1 MSEPSLIGATVAHY
15 RIVDKLGGGGMGV
28 VYKAE
33 DTKLGRLVALKFLP
47 ENLAGDRQALERFQ
61 REARAASALDHPNI
75 CTIYEIGEHD
85 GKLFI
90 AMQYLDGQT
99 LRSLIG
105 GRPLPN
111 DRTLELGAEIA
122 DALDA
127 AHAKGIVHRDIK
139 PANIFVT
146 DRGRAKILDFGLAKL
161 PVAAK
166 GSADDTSSSP
176 TADAAAALLTSP
188 GTAMGTIA
196 YMSPEQV
203 RGETLDT
210 RTDLFSFGLVLYE
223 MATGRQGFTG
233 NTTGVIQEAI
243 LNREPPPASR
253 LNPDIP
259 QKLEEIINKALE
271 KDRNLRYQHAAD
283 IRADL
288 ARLKRDTDSGRTVA
302 RTAAYAAPPDSV
314 AQPGS
319 GPTRVSSVYTPA
331 TGTAAVAAP
340 ATPAPV
346 AAKPKSKLL
355 MAGAIV
361 IVLLAALAGVYW
373 FSHGQPMLSAKDSI
387 VLADFVNTTGDSVFD
402 GSLREALAAKLSES
416 PYLNV
421 VSDSSVQQTLGF
433 MEQQPTARL
442 TPDLARQVCQRDG
455 SRAVLVGTIAG
466 IGNQYA
472 LTLEA
477 VNCESGASL
486 ARVETDASG
495 KDKVLPSLGELA
507 SRMRSKLGESLSMI
521 QKFDTPVEMATTS
534 SLEALKDYS
543 LARRDLEM
551 GEGAQEIPLLQRAIA
566 LDPNFAMAYA
576 TLGTVYSNLGQG
588 GKSDENIKK
597 AFALRDRASERE
609 KLYIDSHYYQFV
621 ENDYTKTEQVYL
633 LWEQTYP
640 RDDVPWIDLGVMY
653 LQVGKL
659 EEAVQQEST
668 AVDVA
673 PNVALAVSQLA
684 NAYTYLDRFAEA
696 KAVLDKGLANIP
708 GAAFLHQLLWKVAY
722 LQNDAAAE
730 KSEMDLIRAKDPLA
744 ADSVQLQ
751 LNLIQG
757 RISDAE
763 KLLAAIQAMTPADQQ
778 SKAQSAGTF
787 AQRAAIECVYGMR
800 EKSLEDARKSVALQ
814 PDDPNLAAV
823 QALALCGDP
832 AGSEKALDAAVKKN
846 PTNFLVNSLVVPV
859 VHAQIALDRHDTQQ
873 AFAALQALVPFAQ
886 SSSLSGYSYF
896 HGLANLEARDGK
908 AAAADFQAV
917 LDHRGL
923 HGFDVTYPLAMLGLA
938 RARALDGD
946 SSAARIAYQNFFAFW
961 KDADAS
967 LPVLQQARSEYASL
981 H

>member
-1 MSEPSLIGATVAHY
+1 MPEPSLIGSTVAHY

-47 ENLAGDRQALERFQ
+47 DNMANDRQALERFQ

-99 LRSLIG
+99 LRSLIS

-111 DRTLELGAEIA
+111 DRMLELGAEIA

-161 PVAAK
+161 PVAGA
-166 GSADDTSSSP
+166 GSSDDTSSSP
-176 TADAAAALLTSP
+176 TVDAAAALLTSP

-203 RGETLDT
+203 RGEPLDT

-243 LNREPPPASR
+243 LNREPPPAGR
-253 LNPDIP
+253 VNPDIP
-259 QKLEEIINKALE
+259 QKLEEIITKALE

-283 IRADL
+283 MRADL
-288 ARLKRDTDSGRTVA
+288 ARLKRDTDSGRTAA
-302 RTAAYAAPPDSV
+302 RTSAYSAPADSAV
-314 AQPGS
+314 QSGS
-319 GPTRVSSVYTPA
+319 GPSRVSSVYTPA
-331 TGTAAVAAP
+331 TGTAAAASV
-340 ATPAPV
+340 TSAPV
-346 AAKPKSKLL
+346 PPKPKSRLL
-355 MAGAIV
+355 MAGASV
-361 IVLLAALAGVYW
+361 VVLLLALAGVYW
-373 FSHGQPMLSAKDSI
+373 FSHGQPLLTSKDSI

-421 VSDSSVQQTLGF
+421 VSDSGVQQTLGF
-433 MEQQPTARL
+433 MEQQPNARL

-551 GEGAQEIPLLQRAIA
+551 GESAQEIPLLQHAIA

-576 TLGTVYSNLGQG
+576 TLGTVYSNTGQG
-588 GKSDENIKK
+588 DKSAENIKK

-621 ENDYTKTEQVYL
+621 EDDFTKTEQAYL

-640 RDDVPWIDLGVMY
+640 RDAVPWIDLGVTY
-653 LQVGKL
+653 LKVGKL

-673 PNVALAVSQLA
+673 PNAAIAMTQLA

-696 KAVLDKGLANIP
+696 KAIAEKGLAKLP
-708 GAAFLHQLLWKVAY
+708 SAPLFHQLLWKIAF

-730 KSEMDLIRAKDPLA
+730 KSELDLIHAKDPLG
-744 ADSVQLQ
+744 ADSIQLQ
-751 LNLIQG
+751 VSLVQG
-757 RISDAE
+757 KISEAE
-763 KLLAAIQAMTPADQQ
+763 KFLAAIQAMTPADQQ
-778 SKAQSAGTF
+778 SKAQSANTF
-787 AQRAAIECVYGMR
+787 AERASIECVYGMK
-800 EKSLEDARKSVALQ
+800 EKSLEDARKSISLQ

-823 QALALCGDP
+823 QALAFCGDP
-832 AGSEKALDAAVKKN
+832 AASEKALGAAVKKN
-846 PTNFLVNSLVVPV
+846 PTNFLVNSLVVPLV
-859 VHAQIALDRHDTQQ
+859 RAQIALDRHDAQQ
-873 AFAALQALVPFAQ
+873 AFAALQGLAPFAQ
-886 SSSLSGYSYF
+886 SSSVSGYSYF
-896 HGLANLEARDGK
+896 HGLANLDARDGK
-908 AAAADFQAV
+908 AATADFQTV

-923 HGFDVTYPLAMLGLA
+923 NGIDVTYPLAMLGLA
-938 RARALDGD
+938 RARVLAGD

-961 KDADAS
+961 KDADPS
-967 LPVLQQARSEYASL
+967 VPVLQQAKSEYAKL
-981 H
+981 R